1 MSISD
6 DEKAE
11 IHYLLDYLLMT
22 RSNLEKV
29 NPSELSPGMQ
39 YAFAWSRPR
48 SEFIVAASK
57 FLRRVIGEKLHKAE
71 LPDPFVR
78 ELSENTSGGE
88 NLAFVANALRSFMP
102 LFVPL
107 SEGKEAS
114 NFMDQLAN
122 DFIGIYWGDD
132 PRFFSI
138 LPKSQG
144 MHKRPFR
151 LAYMRLGAL
160 DWEKYLAAA
169 GLSAF
174 ERQDVVS
181 SAYRTRWDTIRKWK
195 DSILEQ
201 FDLVSHPP
209 ERPDWVRDEYSQD
222 SDLILQKIAADG
234 EAYWAEKNTAR
245 KVE

>member
-1 MSISD
+1 VSISD

-114 NFMDQLAN
+114 NFMEFTGEMTHVFFRFSRSHKECTRDHLGLHTCVLGHS
-122 DFIGIYWGDD
+122 IG
-132 PRFFSI
+132 
-138 LPKSQG
+138 
-144 MHKRPFR
+144 
-151 LAYMRLGAL
+151 
-160 DWEKYLAAA
+160 
-169 GLSAF
+169 
-174 ERQDVVS
+174 
-181 SAYRTRWDTIRKWK
+181 
-195 DSILEQ
+195 
-201 FDLVSHPP
+201 
-209 ERPDWVRDEYSQD
+209 
-222 SDLILQKIAADG
+222 
-234 EAYWAEKNTAR
+234 KNI
-245 KVE
+245 